1 MASNTRSII
10 QNYPNPKFNFFFL
23 LLSLKILKEKKKKC
37 KTLKIFVQARCIS
50 DVKADTDHT
59 SFITGTLSLKE
70 ENEVYILLI
79 FFFWFWFQ
87 FVFLFLK
94 LMEFWGCLFQVHLIR
109 VSSGG
114 TELICEGLF
123 SHPNEIWD
131 LASCPFDQRIFST
144 VYSSGIWF
152 HWSWSLFLFIYFYIH
167 NSKLD
172 YTAAMFT

>member
-1 MASNTRSII
+1 MQGGSSGIG
-10 QNYPNPKFNFFFL
+10 YG
-23 LLSLKILKEKKKKC
+23 LKY
-37 KTLKIFVQARCIS
+37 QARCIS

-70 ENEVYILLI
+70 ENE
-79 FFFWFWFQ
+79 
-87 FVFLFLK
+87 
-94 LMEFWGCLFQVHLIR
+94 VHLIR

-144 VYSSGIWF
+144 VYSSGI
-152 HWSWSLFLFIYFYIH
+152 
-167 NSKLD
+167 
-172 YTAAMFT
+172 